1 MTQQAKPTIAN
12 PAGSRSEREIGVLIC
27 DDVDAIR
34 MLLSVVIGLR
44 AGLRVVGEAHDGN
57 EAISEAKRLQP
68 DVILLDLSMPHRT
81 GLDALPELRLVAPA
95 AQIIVLSGF
104 VASTIADHVLALG
117 AVRFIEKGTDP
128 DLIATT
134 IEEVAAK
141 RLTVTAEPVSARC
154 D

>member
-1 MTQQAKPTIAN
+1 MAS
-12 PAGSRSEREIGVLIC
+12 PAESRSEREIGVLIC

-44 AGLRVVGEAHDGN
+44 AGLRVVGEARDGN
-57 EAISEAKRLQP
+57 EAVSEAKRLQP

-128 DLIATT
+128 DVIATE
-134 IEEVAAK
+134 IEQVAAH
-141 RLTVTAEPVSARC
+141 RLTVAAQPVPSSS

>member
-1 MTQQAKPTIAN
+1 MPY
-12 PAGSRSEREIGVLIC
+12 PPGSTSGGEIGVLVC

-44 AGLRVVGEAHDGN
+44 AGLRVVGEARDSN
-57 EAISEAKRLQP
+57 EAVSEAKRLQP
-68 DVILLDLSMPHRT
+68 NIVLLDLSMPHRT
-81 GLDALPELRLVAPA
+81 GLDALPEIRLVAPA

-128 DLIATT
+128 DLIATA
-134 IEEVAAK
+134 IEEVAAQ
-141 RLTVTAEPVSARC
+141 RLTVPAELVPASPN
-154 D
+154 